1 MYKNVPDG
9 SIRRHGAAGRQ
20 ASRLRRGSPSP
31 HGARS
36 FPGVTGNPLSYSKDT
51 LLLAVANKNP
61 SATDWKANLPSP
73 TGQGTGQPVPRS
85 CPKEKTEARHTPE
98 ASVCRRGCK
107 VRVRDRAAEPP
118 EKPQTSTPAPNAAT
132 KTRSDTDTGK
142 CPFLCGQENR
152 HAHQPARRIVRHTA
166 SMPACR
172 HAGIPAGTRTGRP
185 GNRHAG
191 NGTHRLTG
199 METTRRAQGPAS
211 LPPSG
216 HASTDA
222 GTPAGK
228 TN

>member
-98 ASVCRRGCK
+98 ASVCRRGC
-107 VRVRDRAAEPP
+107 
-118 EKPQTSTPAPNAAT
+118 T

-199 METTRRAQGPAS
+199 METARRAQGPAS

-216 HASTDA
+216 HASADA